1 MSDEAA
7 TGHLPGEQGV
17 WIFIIGDMLM
27 FGLLFLT
34 FAVYRGDDL
43 ALYRVS
49 SAELNQGIG
58 LINTLLLLTSS
69 WFVAM
74 AVHAF
79 RADRRSRAGLLL
91 SLAMLCGLGFIAMK
105 VVEYAQKIGAGITIA
120 TNDFF
125 MFYFMFTGIHLIH
138 VLIGMVVL
146 ICLLVVTRKPEAGQG
161 DLLALEGGG
170 AFWHLVD
177 LLWIVLFALFYLVR

>member
-1 MSDEAA
+1 
-7 TGHLPGEQGV
+7 
-17 WIFIIGDMLM
+17 MLM

-34 FAVYRGDDL
+34 FAAYRIDDI
-43 ALYRVS
+43 AIYRW
-49 SAELNQGIG
+49 SAAQLNQGIG
-58 LINTLLLLTSS
+58 LINTVLLLTSS

-79 RADRRSRAGLLL
+79 RARRRSRAGLLL
-91 SLAMLCGLGFIAMK
+91 SLALLCGLGFVAMK
-105 VVEYAQKIGAGITIA
+105 IAEYVQKVGEGITIA

-146 ICLLVVTRKPEAGQG
+146 ICMLVVTRKAEAGAG
-161 DLLALEGGG
+161 DMAAIEGGG

-177 LLWIVLFALFYLVR
+177 LLWIILFCLFYLVR

>member
-1 MSDEAA
+1 
-7 TGHLPGEQGV
+7 
-17 WIFIIGDMLM
+17 MLM

-43 ALYRVS
+43 ALYRAA
-49 SAELNQGIG
+49 SAGLNQGIG

-69 WFVAM
+69 WFVAL

-79 RADRRSRAGLLL
+79 RAGRRSRAG
-91 SLAMLCGLGFIAMK
+91 AMLWLALLCGGGFVALKI
-105 VVEYAQKIGAGITIA
+105 VEYAEKIGAGITIA
-120 TNDFF
+120 TSDFF

-146 ICLLVVTRKPEAGQG
+146 ICLLVITRKAEAGPG
-161 DLLALEGGG
+161 DALALEGGG

-177 LLWIVLFALFYLVR
+177 LLWIILFCLFYLVR